1 MSAQR
6 DADAGPQ
13 WVGRVRVA
21 IQHCFAALLGWNS
34 NFPFDKIGW
43 LIPPGADSDQ
53 DDDLRKLTFEGV
65 HKGKESLL
73 KLQRRLVD
81 QKLRL
86 NVYKS
91 GEPNAYGLYW
101 VSSACCFCLLC
112 CLQVSNKGE
121 NQMVAD
127 CGSCLGL

>member
-1 MSAQR
+1 M
-6 DADAGPQ
+6 
-13 WVGRVRVA
+13 
-21 IQHCFAALLGWNS
+21 LGCNS
-34 NFPFDKIGW
+34 NYPFDKIGW
-43 LIPPGADSDQ
+43 LIPPGHDSDQ

-81 QKLRL
+81 QNLRL
-86 NVYKS
+86 NAYKS

-121 NQMVAD
+121 N
-127 CGSCLGL
+127 